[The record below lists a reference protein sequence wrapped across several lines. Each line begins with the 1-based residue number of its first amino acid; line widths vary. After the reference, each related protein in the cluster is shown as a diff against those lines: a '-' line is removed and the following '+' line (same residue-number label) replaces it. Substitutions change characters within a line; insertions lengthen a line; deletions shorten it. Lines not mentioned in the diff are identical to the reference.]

1 MGIGSH
7 FNCCGKSDLKKTV
20 LIIDENNTDNQEV
33 ANKENEDKKI
43 IEKKN
48 IIQSNTNFNRDY
60 TFQAKSSQCTNSVLV
75 LPNNE
80 SDVNKDIEVLLVFLS
95 LTSSFSFLHGLLSL
109 IYFTEDGILQ
119 YSMSSLFAK
128 ATAPIATTES
138 GRVILWRFLP

>member
-20 LIIDENNTDNQEV
+20 LIIDENDTDNQEV

-43 IEKKN
+43 IENKN

-60 TFQAKSSQCTNSVLV
+60 TFQAKSSQCINSVLV

-80 SDVNKDIEVLLVFLS
+80 SDVNKGPFVPNTIEQKNTKEALE
-95 LTSSFSFLHGLLSL
+95 SFDEMFERLN
-109 IYFTEDGILQ
+109 
-119 YSMSSLFAK
+119 
-128 ATAPIATTES
+128 
-138 GRVILWRFLP
+138 